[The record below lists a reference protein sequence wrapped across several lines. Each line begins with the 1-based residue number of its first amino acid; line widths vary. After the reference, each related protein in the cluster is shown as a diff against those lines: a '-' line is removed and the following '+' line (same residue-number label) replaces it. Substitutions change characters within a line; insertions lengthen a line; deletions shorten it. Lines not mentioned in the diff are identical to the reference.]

1 MKIIESLEWRYACK
15 KFDDTKKLDEEQ
27 VMALKKAFNLTA
39 TSYGLQPLK
48 LLIIQSDELK
58 SKIFPHAYYQPQ
70 VTTCSHLLV
79 ICIES
84 DYGPDAVDAKFDLEK
99 ELRGT
104 SEEIIE
110 KFRGQ
115 LKEIYLKKESAVL
128 ERESMYQAY
137 IALGNLMTVCA
148 ELKIDS
154 CPMEGFK
161 PSSVDEVLGL
171 SDRNLKSALLLPVGY
186 RSDEDP
192 TNGLKKIRKPL
203 KEVVI
208 DLD

>member
-15 KFDDTKKLDEEQ
+15 KFDDTKKLTEEQ

-48 LLIIQSDELK
+48 LLVIQSDELK

-84 DYGPDAVDAKFDLEK
+84 DFGPDAVDVKFDLER

-104 SEEIIE
+104 S
-110 KFRGQ
+110 GQ
-115 LKEIYLKKESAVL
+115 QGAPA
-128 ERESMYQAY
+128 R
-137 IALGNLMTVCA
+137 T
-148 ELKIDS
+148 
-154 CPMEGFK
+154 PF
-161 PSSVDEVLGL
+161 
-171 SDRNLKSALLLPVGY
+171 LLRL
-186 RSDEDP
+186 
-192 TNGLKKIRKPL
+192 
-203 KEVVI
+203 
-208 DLD
+208 